1 MGLMGAFVFTK
12 MFGLDNNIYL
22 QTGVVMLIG
31 LLAKTGILIVEFAL
45 QKRHEGL
52 SIKDAALEAA
62 KARLRPIFMTAGT
75 MVIGLLPLITSTG
88 VGAMGNISLGI
99 GAVFGML
106 IGCAGLLFLVPAL
119 FVLFET
125 IQEKVKPLEKE
136 KEYEEL

>member
-1 MGLMGAFVFTK
+1 
-12 MFGLDNNIYL
+12 
-22 QTGVVMLIG
+22 MLIG

-52 SIKDAALEAA
+52 SIKDSALEAA

-125 IQEKVKPLEKE
+125 IQEKIKPLEKE